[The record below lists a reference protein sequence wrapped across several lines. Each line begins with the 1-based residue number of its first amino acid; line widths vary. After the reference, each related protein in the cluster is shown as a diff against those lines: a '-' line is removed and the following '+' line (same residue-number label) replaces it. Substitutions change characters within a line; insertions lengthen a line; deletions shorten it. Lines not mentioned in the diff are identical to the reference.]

1 MKARTKKTLSGLAAV
16 VLVGACS
23 SGTDAGDLDSAI
35 DDATAT
41 AVDQAEEVAGTTLT
55 AENEDAVA
63 KLQTSMDVVSAEI
76 QDADLGADL
85 AVAWTE
91 IQARITDAVQANADF
106 DASEL
111 EAMIDAL
118 ESQVAVDASPEF
130 ERAWAGFRAEFD
142 EFVASS

>member
-1 MKARTKKTLSGLAAV
+1 MNTRTKKTLAGLAAV
-16 VLVGACS
+16 MLVGAC
-23 SGTDAGDLDSAI
+23 SGTDAGDVDSAI

-55 AENEDAVA
+55 AENADAVA
-63 KLQTSMDVVSAEI
+63 QLQTSMDVVAEEI

-91 IQARITDAVQANADF
+91 IQARVTSAVQGNADF

-111 EAMIDAL
+111 TALIDTL
-118 ESQVAVDASPEF
+118 ESQVAVDATPEF
-130 ERAWAGFRAEFD
+130 ESAWARFRAEFD